1 VQQKWWKHAE
11 GFTLLEIMVALAI
24 IAFAVVT
31 YLHAQNLSI
40 AMLNE
45 SANLTLGTFL
55 AKNRMVTLESTNI
68 PGPVEREG
76 TFDEVEYVMFRW
88 KERVVSTPLPNVLE
102 VHVEV
107 FWPDSRGQRS
117 VELVSLVIR
126 K

>member
-1 VQQKWWKHAE
+1 VKQKWWKHAE

-31 YLHAQNLSI
+31 YLHAQNMSI

-45 SANLTLGTFL
+45 SANLTLGTLL
-55 AKNRMVTLESTNI
+55 AKSRMVALESTDI
-68 PGPVEREG
+68 AGPVEREG
-76 TFDEVEYVMFRW
+76 TFEEVEYAMFRW

-107 FWPDSRGQRS
+107 FWQDNRGQRS

>member
-31 YLHAQNLSI
+31 YLHVQNMSI

-45 SANLTLGTFL
+45 STNLTLGTLL
-55 AKNRMVTLESTNI
+55 AKSRMVALESGEI

-76 TFDEVEYVMFRW
+76 TFEDAEYAMFRW
-88 KERVVSTPLPNVLE
+88 KERLVSTPLPKVLE
-102 VHVEV
+102 AHVEV
-107 FWPDSRGQRS
+107 SWNDNRGQKS